1 MACLLV
7 GPKPPCQ
14 PPTKPESSPHCVDH
28 SGSTFLTDAQARL
41 ASEDPQYR
49 GAVRQQK
56 KSAAKKERN
65 QRRRSPSLNRST
77 MLLGSMSRAA
87 FSPAQ
92 RGTEPPTSVQDRKR
106 AVTPS
111 GPSMSA
117 QLPTLMPTSTA
128 SGLLCS
134 SALCW
139 SG

>member
-1 MACLLV
+1 
-7 GPKPPCQ
+7 
-14 PPTKPESSPHCVDH
+14 
-28 SGSTFLTDAQARL
+28 
-41 ASEDPQYR
+41 
-49 GAVRQQK
+49 
-56 KSAAKKERN
+56 
-65 QRRRSPSLNRST
+65 

-128 SGLLCS
+128 SGYASAVLSGSQQLVS
-134 SALCW
+134 SSYETAY
-139 SG
+139 